1 MVQKLKTTF
10 LYEASFVA
18 WFKYAKT
25 GSDVD
30 LDDDDD
36 DDDDEWFL
44 WYGWPTKSF

>member
-36 DDDDEWFL
+36 DEMFL
-44 WYGWPTKSF
+44 WYGWPMKMF

>member
-30 LDDDDD
+30 LDDDDN
-36 DDDDEWFL
+36 DDEWFL